1 MKNAVKRS
9 LVANAIVLGAVVGG
23 SRLLGVPA
31 EELKAV
37 FWFQLVVQML
47 INELWLYSSALPVLI
62 VTFFH
67 RKETS
72 QERSALRAM
81 KLISPVLVLVPA
93 LLYTVLYL
101 LNPWIGEWVYAELG
115 VPLCGALLLASLLGQ
130 GLLFVLALL
139 LSLVPVCPSALFH
152 ALDDKLS

>member
-9 LVANAIVLGAVVGG
+9 LVANVLVLGAVVGG
-23 SRLLGVPA
+23 SRLFGVAA
-31 EELKAV
+31 EDCWAV

-47 INELWLYSSALPVLI
+47 MNELWLYSSALPVLI

-67 RKETS
+67 RKETA

-101 LNPWIGEWVYAELG
+101 LSPWMGEWVYAELG
-115 VPLCGALLLASLLGQ
+115 VPLCGALLLSSLLGQ